1 MESSKGF
8 ERVILPYGKPIPI
21 SKDTHQILLNN
32 FDNKRATNNLGII
45 TIQMKKLKGN
55 MREVARIN
63 TRVLPP
69 TIEFAL
75 EEIPEI

>member
-8 ERVILPYGKPIPI
+8 ERVILPYSKPLPI
-21 SKDTHQILLNN
+21 SKDAHQILLNN

-75 EEIPEI
+75 EEIKE

>member
-21 SKDTHQILLNN
+21 SNDAHQILLNN
-32 FDNKRATNNLGII
+32 FDNKRATNNLGIL

-55 MREVARIN
+55 TREVARIN
-63 TRVLPP
+63 VRVTPP
-69 TIEFAL
+69 TIEFDI
-75 EEIPEI
+75 EKIPE

>member
-8 ERVILPYGKPIPI
+8 ERVILLYGKPIPI
-21 SKDTHQILLNN
+21 SKDAHQILLNN
-32 FDNKRATNNLGII
+32 FDNKRATNNLGIL

>member
-8 ERVILPYGKPIPI
+8 ERVILPYGKPIPN
-21 SKDTHQILLNN
+21 SKDAHQILLNN
-32 FDNKRATNNLGII
+32 FDNKRATNNLGIL

>member
-32 FDNKRATNNLGII
+32 FDNKRATNNLGIL

-55 MREVARIN
+55 MREIACIN
-63 TRVLPP
+63 TNVTPT
-69 TIEFAL
+69 TIEFL
-75 EEIPEI
+75 IETIPE

>member
-1 MESSKGF
+1 MESSKGY
-8 ERVILPYGKPIPI
+8 ERVILSYGKPLPI

-32 FDNKRATNNLGII
+32 FDNKRATNNLGIL